1 MKLQKLDNEI
11 NMLQLRRCTII
22 IKPDQ
27 KIRDCLQVLLLT
39 LRTMKQVDVHQ
50 MKIFSDSL
58 RY

>member
-1 MKLQKLDNEI
+1 MKLQQLDNEI

-27 KIRDCLQVLLLT
+27 KIRDRLQVLLLT